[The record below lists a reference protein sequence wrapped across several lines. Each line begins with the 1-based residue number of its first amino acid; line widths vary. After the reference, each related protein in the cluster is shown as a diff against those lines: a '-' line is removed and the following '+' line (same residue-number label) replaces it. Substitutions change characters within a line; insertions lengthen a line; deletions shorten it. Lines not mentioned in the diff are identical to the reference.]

1 VYETYEIVSDLLLI
15 VGTAVSDLYTLFSI
29 LQDFQEKSAYFRIS
43 EEKLQISGL
52 HKFSPQ
58 IQTQRCPQRLK
69 DLMNGD
75 RHATTRTVASS
86 ALQLGILA
94 DWLHSSSTHVLS
106 AFTCCWAFLG
116 LVRRHWFLLSL
127 LSFNASSSFGALMLF
142 FRCKNLKSLKKSCHN
157 SSVKFTSGNRL
168 TWSAA
173 LAKWTGWTNKK
184 RAPVCFFSSILFAF
198 CASCTA
204 QSYRYCK
211 IIITGRWRATRLHVV
226 RALCF
231 CYSFDD

>member
-1 VYETYEIVSDLLLI
+1 MPQAGLPLFLQDTKTLKMCRTCIDNVQLVDPVSITSAQKCVRNLRNCLGFITDCRNCSIRSLH
-15 VGTAVSDLYTLFSI
+15 TFFNSAI

-94 DWLHSSSTHVLS
+94 DWLHSSPTQVLS
-106 AFTCCWAFLG
+106 AFTYCWAFLVIG
-116 LVRRHWFLLSL
+116 F
-127 LSFNASSSFGALMLF
+127 
-142 FRCKNLKSLKKSCHN
+142 
-157 SSVKFTSGNRL
+157 
-168 TWSAA
+168 
-173 LAKWTGWTNKK
+173 
-184 RAPVCFFSSILFAF
+184 
-198 CASCTA
+198 
-204 QSYRYCK
+204 
-211 IIITGRWRATRLHVV
+211 
-226 RALCF
+226 
-231 CYSFDD
+231 